1 VTEHI
6 AILDF
11 GSQYTQV
18 IARRVR
24 ECQVFSQILRYDTP
38 ASQINAAGI
47 ILSGGPASVYS
58 RNAPQCDP
66 GIWKL
71 GLPVLGIC
79 YGMQLMTH
87 QLGGKV
93 EKSDRREYGHAEI
106 EITTDSTL
114 FREMDYRQ
122 KVWMS
127 HGDRV
132 TKLPKGFTALA
143 GMSAIARD
151 NFFGLQF
158 HPEVHHTP
166 NGRQILSNFV
176 HGICGCG
183 RNWTMKSYI
192 EHAVAEIREKAGTDR
207 VLLGLSGGVD
217 SSVAAALLHKAIGDQ
232 LLCVFVDNGL
242 LRKGE
247 RESVEKLFGHGL
259 GIRLQTE
266 DATKIFLSRLR
277 GVTNPERKRKII
289 GRTFVEVFDK
299 AAKKAGKFRFLAQ
312 GTTYPD
318 VIESVSIAGNPSAM
332 IKSHHNVGGL
342 PKRMKFEL
350 LEPLRQLFKDEVR
363 EVGAQLGLP
372 REMVWRQPFPG
383 PGLAV
388 RILGAIT
395 PERLRIV
402 READWVVIDEM
413 KKADL
418 YYKVWQ
424 TFAVLLP
431 VRTVGVMG
439 DERTYDN
446 VVAIRAVESVD
457 GMTADWV
464 RLPYDLMARLST
476 RIINEVK
483 GVNRVC
489 FDISSKPPSTI
500 EWE

>member
-1 VTEHI
+1 VTEQI
-6 AILDF
+6 VILDF
-11 GSQYTQV
+11 GSQYTQL

-47 ILSGGPASVYS
+47 ILSGGPASVYAP
-58 RNAPQCDP
+58 NAPQCDP

-71 GLPVLGIC
+71 GVPVLGIC
-79 YGMQLMTH
+79 YGMQLMAH
-87 QLGGKV
+87 QLGGRV
-93 EKSDRREYGHAEI
+93 EPSDRREYGHAEI
-106 EITTDSTL
+106 EIRDDSPL
-114 FREMDYRQ
+114 FAGLARVQ

-132 TKLPKGFTALA
+132 TKLPPGFRALA
-143 GMSAIARD
+143 GTSAIARD

-166 NGRQILSNFV
+166 GGRHIISNFV
-176 HGICGCG
+176 HTISGCR

-192 EHAVAEIREKAGTDR
+192 DHAVSDIRQRVGNHR

-217 SSVAAALLHKAIGDQ
+217 SSVAAALIHKAVGDQ

-247 RESVEKLFGHGL
+247 RESVEKLFRRGL
-259 GIRLQTE
+259 GIRLHTV
-266 DATKIFLSRLR
+266 DATKVFLSRLR
-277 GVTNPERKRKII
+277 GVTDPERKRKII
-289 GRTFVEVFDK
+289 GRTFVEVFDR
-299 AAKKAGKFRFLAQ
+299 AARKAGKFRFLAQ

-318 VIESVSIAGNPSAM
+318 VIESVSIAGNPSAT

-342 PKRMKFEL
+342 PRRMKFEL

-372 REMVWRQPFPG
+372 REIVWRQPFPG

-402 READWVVIDEM
+402 READWIVIDEM

-418 YYKVWQ
+418 YYKIWQ
-424 TFAVLLP
+424 SFAVLLP

-446 VVAIRAVESVD
+446 VIAIRAVESVD

-464 RLPYDLMARLST
+464 RLPYELMARLST